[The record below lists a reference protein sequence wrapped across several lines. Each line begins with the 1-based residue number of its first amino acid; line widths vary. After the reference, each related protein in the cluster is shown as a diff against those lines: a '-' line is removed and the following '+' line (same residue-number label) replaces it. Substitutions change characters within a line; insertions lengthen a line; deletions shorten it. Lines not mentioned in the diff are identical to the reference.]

1 MRILF
6 LYFFIC
12 LPVWSFSQM
21 EIDRNDWYFLDQKK
35 GGDSSSKKHL
45 LNLGLGFHLN
55 SNAITNDFV
64 KGLLYA
70 GFIENERKDLVTA
83 KLRDQNR
90 FGFELSGGL
99 NYRYQLKDD
108 LFIIA
113 AINQRQM
120 FNAQFTKDA
129 FELAFRGN
137 KMFAGNTADLTD
149 IKINYFDYQ
158 NLFIGAQKKI
168 NSNITAGGGISFIRA
183 GRFNQLYI
191 ERGSLYT
198 DTAGEYLDFDM
209 KFKLAFSESEKFL
222 SSNGLG
228 AALNF
233 NVSVAQQNGVL
244 NFEVR
249 DLGVIQW
256 KDLNIYEGD
265 SLYHYDGQ
273 DVDNILDFSDSI
285 FTQIKADSI
294 AASLGI
300 KKKKENLTYFIPTSL
315 HVNYM
320 FNMTPKLSLV
330 AGVKYYIKANYIPRI
345 YVKSIYYLNNRFMI
359 APMIAYGGYGKLDF
373 ELGAAKSFKDSF
385 IISANVF
392 YLEYLLLPKKSAG
405 HGFNFSLT
413 KLW

>member
-1 MRILF
+1 
-6 LYFFIC
+6 
-12 LPVWSFSQM
+12 M
-21 EIDRNDWYFLDQKK
+21 EIDRNDWYLLKYKDIC
-35 GGDSSSKKHL
+35 GAADDSSAQAPKLYSGKHL
-45 LNLGLGFHLN
+45 LNFGLGFHLN

-70 GFIENERKDLVTA
+70 GFIENERKDQVTA

-90 FGFELSGGL
+90 FGFEFTGGL
-99 NYRYQLKDD
+99 NYRYKLKED

-113 AINQRQM
+113 ALNQRQM

-137 KMFAGNTADLTD
+137 KQFAGKTADLSD

-158 NLFIGAQKKI
+158 SLFIGAQKKI
-168 NSNITAGGGISFIRA
+168 NSTVTAGGGISFIRA
-183 GRFNQLYI
+183 GRFNQLHI
-191 ERGSLYT
+191 DRGSLYT
-198 DTAGEYLDFDM
+198 DSAGQYLDFDM

-228 AALNF
+228 AAVNF
-233 NVSVAQQNGVL
+233 NVAIARQNGVL

-265 SLYHYDGQ
+265 ALYRYDGQ
-273 DVDNILDFSDSI
+273 DIGNVLNFSDSI
-285 FTQIKADSI
+285 FSLTKADSI
-294 AASLGI
+294 AANLGI
-300 KKKKENLTYFIPTSL
+300 KKKKENLTYFIPASL
-315 HVNYM
+315 HVNYL
-320 FNMTPKLSLV
+320 FRMTSSLSMV